1 MKNFKKLIEKRNSLV
16 EEMNQLITVAEEE
29 TRALNEEETTKFGE
43 LTEEV
48 RSIDATLQLANT
60 DLTTIDNPDNTT
72 NTDAT
77 EDETRAFAT
86 YLRTGRIEE
95 IRADVNFTTGNNG
108 AIIPRTIADKI
119 IETVKNIAPIYALS
133 TKFDVKGDLVFPVY
147 DEKENKINCAYQEEF
162 AKISATGGKFTS
174 ITLTQYLSGAL
185 AKVSKSLVNNTQF
198 DLVNYVITKVAAAIA
213 EFMEHELIVGTSGKM
228 TGVLS
233 SENVVNAGAAA
244 VLTVDDLVNLQL
256 KVPQALRTN
265 GCFIM
270 NPDTFA
276 AIAKLKDGDG
286 KLLVNQDIKNPL
298 SYTLLGCP
306 IYESDNMPKI
316 ATGQNAIVFGDMSG
330 IYTKIVADSLEIQVL
345 LEKYADEHAVGVIG
359 WVEADSKIVEAQ
371 KIAVLKMA

>member
-147 DEKENKINCAYQEEF
+147 DEKENKINCAYQDEF
-162 AKISATGGKFTS
+162 TKISATGGKFKY
-174 ITLTQYLSGAL
+174 ITLTQYLAGAL
-185 AKVSKSLVNNTQF
+185 AKISKSLVNNTQF
-198 DLVNYVITKVAAAIA
+198 DLVNYVITKVADAIA
-213 EFMEHELIVGTSGKM
+213 EFMEQELIVGTPGKM
-228 TGVLS
+228 TGALS
-233 SENVVNAGAAA
+233 SENEVTAGAAA

-256 KVPQALRTN
+256 KVPQALRVN

-286 KLLVNQDIKNPL
+286 KLLVDQDIKNPL

-316 ATGQNAIVFGDMSG
+316 ATGQKAIVFGDMSG

-359 WVEADSKIVEAQ
+359 WVEADSKIVETQ

>member
-147 DEKENKINCAYQEEF
+147 DEKENKINCAYQDEF
-162 AKISATGGKFTS
+162 TKISATGGKFKS
-174 ITLTQYLSGAL
+174 ITLNQYLAGAL
-185 AKVSKSLVNNTQF
+185 AKISKSLVNNTQF

>member
-95 IRADVNFTTGNNG
+95 IRADVNFNTGNNG

-147 DEKENKINCAYQEEF
+147 DEKENKINCAYQDEF
-162 AKISATGGKFTS
+162 TKISATGGKFTS
-174 ITLTQYLSGAL
+174 ITLTQYLAGAL
-185 AKVSKSLVNNTQF
+185 AKISKSLVNNTQF
-198 DLVNYVITKVAAAIA
+198 DLVNYVITKVADAIA
-213 EFMEHELIVGTSGKM
+213 EFMEHELIVGTPGKM
-228 TGVLS
+228 TGALS
-233 SENVVNAGAAA
+233 SENEVTAGAAA

-256 KVPQALRTN
+256 KVPQALRVN

-286 KLLVNQDIKNPL
+286 KLLVDQDIKNPL

-316 ATGQNAIVFGDMSG
+316 ATGQKAIVFGDMSG

-359 WVEADSKIVEAQ
+359 WVEADSKIVETQ
-371 KIAVLKMA
+371 KITVLKMA

>member
-108 AIIPRTIADKI
+108 TIIPRTIADKI

-233 SENVVNAGAAA
+233 SENVVNAGAAT

>member
-108 AIIPRTIADKI
+108 TIIPRTISDKI

>member
-108 AIIPRTIADKI
+108 TIIPRTIADKI

-147 DEKENKINCAYQEEF
+147 DEKENNVCHGFRTCADVHLVWRSAQGS
-162 AKISATGGKFTS
+162 IS
-174 ITLTQYLSGAL
+174 
-185 AKVSKSLVNNTQF
+185 
-198 DLVNYVITKVAAAIA
+198 
-213 EFMEHELIVGTSGKM
+213 
-228 TGVLS
+228 
-233 SENVVNAGAAA
+233 
-244 VLTVDDLVNLQL
+244 
-256 KVPQALRTN
+256 
-265 GCFIM
+265 
-270 NPDTFA
+270 
-276 AIAKLKDGDG
+276 
-286 KLLVNQDIKNPL
+286 
-298 SYTLLGCP
+298 
-306 IYESDNMPKI
+306 
-316 ATGQNAIVFGDMSG
+316 GQGFS
-330 IYTKIVADSLEIQVL
+330 
-345 LEKYADEHAVGVIG
+345 
-359 WVEADSKIVEAQ
+359 
-371 KIAVLKMA
+371 